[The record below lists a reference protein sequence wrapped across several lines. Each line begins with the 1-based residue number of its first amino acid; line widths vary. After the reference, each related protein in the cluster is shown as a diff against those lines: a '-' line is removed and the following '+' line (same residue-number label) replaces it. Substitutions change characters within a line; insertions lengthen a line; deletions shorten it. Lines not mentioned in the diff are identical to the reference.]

1 MINRHQNAFQRGQ
14 RLSLPKQPQAESK
27 PHRAAPSQLMLT
39 ELMAGWGAASK
50 PGAWHNLSGSRRRP
64 WERHRQPGWE
74 AGLARPPEQAEAS
87 PGPPGLRPGW
97 EAGLARPPEQAEAS
111 PGPPGLR
118 AGWEAGLARP
128 PEQAEAS
135 PGPPGLWAGS
145 GQSQAK
151 GQMLWGLFYLQT
163 ISKMA
168 GMFCFSKEPPGKAF
182 IAQAECRDRYP
193 PPTARHPSPR
203 RLQRF
208 NESEAATPTSASLQK
223 LSAFLGAETS
233 PVTLPWLMQTR
244 TQDRLSKMLQGL
256 LLEAGFRCHF
266 PEHLTI
272 NVCVLENDDMLFR
285 KSPGSSIQPTLK
297 GGAGTF
303 CLECLAMGGA
313 SERLCTSRKTGDKLI
328 TPQAA

>member
-1 MINRHQNAFQRGQ
+1 MINRPQNAFQRGQ

-27 PHRAAPSQLMLT
+27 PRRAAPSQLMLT

-87 PGPPGLRPGW
+87 PGPPGLR
-97 EAGLARPPEQAEAS
+97 
-111 PGPPGLR
+111 
-118 AGWEAGLARP
+118 
-128 PEQAEAS
+128 
-135 PGPPGLWAGS
+135 AGS

-151 GQMLWGLFYLQT
+151 GQMLWGLCLFYLQT

-256 LLEAGFRCHF
+256 LLQAGFRCHF

-303 CLECLAMGGA
+303 CPECPAMGGA

>member
-27 PHRAAPSQLMLT
+27 PRRAAPSQLMLT

-87 PGPPGLRPGW
+87 PGPPGL
-97 EAGLARPPEQAEAS
+97 
-111 PGPPGLR
+111 
-118 AGWEAGLARP
+118 
-128 PEQAEAS
+128 
-135 PGPPGLWAGS
+135 WAGS

-151 GQMLWGLFYLQT
+151 GQMLWGLCLFYLQT

-256 LLEAGFRCHF
+256 LLQAGFRCHF

-303 CLECLAMGGA
+303 CPECPAMGGA

>member
-64 WERHRQPGWE
+64 WERHRQP
-74 AGLARPPEQAEAS
+74 
-87 PGPPGLRPGW
+87 
-97 EAGLARPPEQAEAS
+97 
-111 PGPPGLR
+111 
-118 AGWEAGLARP
+118 GWEAGLARP

>member
-1 MINRHQNAFQRGQ
+1 MRFKEDKAFSCQSSH
-14 RLSLPKQPQAESK
+14 RLRVNPAGPPL
-27 PHRAAPSQLMLT
+27 SQLMLT
-39 ELMAGWGAASK
+39 ELMAGVGGSLKAGSPAQSEWFQERAWGKAQTARLGGR
-50 PGAWHNLSGSRRRP
+50 PGEAPQSRP
-64 WERHRQPGWE
+64 
-74 AGLARPPEQAEAS
+74 RPPQDPQAY
-87 PGPPGLRPGW
+87 G
-97 EAGLARPPEQAEAS
+97 
-111 PGPPGLR
+111 
-118 AGWEAGLARP
+118 
-128 PEQAEAS
+128 
-135 PGPPGLWAGS
+135 AGS
-145 GQSQAK
+145 WQSQAK
-151 GQMLWGLFYLQT
+151 GQMLGDLFHLQT

-182 IAQAECRDRYP
+182 IAQAECGDRYP

-244 TQDRLSKMLQGL
+244 IQDQLSKMLQGL
-256 LLEAGFRCHF
+256 LQEAGFRCHF

-272 NVCVLENDDMLFR
+272 NVCVLENDDMLFS
-285 KSPGSSIQPTLK
+285 KSPGSSTQPTLK

-313 SERLCTSRKTGDKLI
+313 SECLCTSRKTGDNLT
-328 TPQAA
+328 TPQAS